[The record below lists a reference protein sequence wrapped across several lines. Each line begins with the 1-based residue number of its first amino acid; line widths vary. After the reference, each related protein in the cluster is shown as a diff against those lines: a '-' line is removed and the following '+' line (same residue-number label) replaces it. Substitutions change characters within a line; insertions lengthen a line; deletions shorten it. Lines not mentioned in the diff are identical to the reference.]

1 MVHFEHLLNYKFY
14 LTAPTYENP
23 CNTAVC
29 GPNSQCRMVNNQAVC
44 SCLPTYLGIPPACRP
59 ECVANSECPQNQ
71 ACMQQK
77 CVNPCIGVCGVRA
90 ICEVFNHNP
99 ICTCPLAHSGDPF
112 TQCTFIA
119 SKCIVLLFVLKY
131 HCIIKYYVLYPK
143 IFSYMSE
150 LGGRPQ

>member
-1 MVHFEHLLNYKFY
+1 
-14 LTAPTYENP
+14 
-23 CNTAVC
+23 
-29 GPNSQCRMVNNQAVC
+29 MVNNQAVC

-77 CVNPCIGVCGVRA
+77 CVNPCIGACGVRA

-119 SKCIVLLFVLKY
+119 SKYIVLLFILKFR
-131 HCIIKYYVLYPK
+131 CI
-143 IFSYMSE
+143 M
-150 LGGRPQ
+150 